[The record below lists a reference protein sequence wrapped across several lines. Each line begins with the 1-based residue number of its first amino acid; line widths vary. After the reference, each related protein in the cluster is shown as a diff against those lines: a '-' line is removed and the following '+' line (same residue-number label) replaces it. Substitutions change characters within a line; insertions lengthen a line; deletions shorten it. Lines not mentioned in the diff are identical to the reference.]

1 LVSQGLGRRS
11 RVQELLIGGMRK
23 EPACPRP
30 RRYVY
35 ARFSLGASGFA
46 RAIRFISFQGT
57 RASSWAA
64 S

>member
-1 LVSQGLGRRS
+1 
-11 RVQELLIGGMRK
+11 VQELQIGGMSK

-46 RAIRFISFQGT
+46 RAIRFICFQGT